1 LENNIKVKEIVW
13 EGVECDH
20 VAQDK
25 EKLRAVTN
33 KILKL

>member
-13 EGVECDH
+13 EGVEYDH

-25 EKLRAVTN
+25 EKLRAVANT
-33 KILKL
+33 ILKL